1 MADEREEQGTESSAP
16 EPADYIRRL
25 EALVGTPVTFGN
37 RITVLRNGDQIFP
50 EMLAAIRSAEQTID
64 LLTYVY
70 WTGEPAVQFATALAE
85 RARAGLRVRVLLDA
99 IGARLM
105 DNDLVAEMRDA
116 GAHVE
121 YFRPVSDGRMWRS
134 THRTHRRVLNVDNRI
149 AFTGGVG
156 IAEEWQGDARAPGEW
171 RETHIKIEGPAV
183 AGLRAA
189 FLENWAETDHPVV
202 EADETFPDLDQP
214 GESPAM
220 VVRSSAGH
228 GVSRMS
234 ILKRVLIDLARERVR
249 ITSAYLAPDEGALEA
264 LSAAQER
271 GVKVELLVPGEHI
284 DKRVAA
290 IAARQQ
296 FEELLERGVE
306 IHTYERT
313 MLHAKTMTVDGVI
326 ADIGSANFNSRSLA
340 QDEEIDVVIVDPTV
354 AGEIDRHFDEDLE
367 HAERIS
373 AERWEQ
379 RGTFQRLAEGVIG
392 LADDLM

>member
-1 MADEREEQGTESSAP
+1 MARTGDSQGTQSPP

-25 EALVGTPVTFGN
+25 QALVGTPATYGN
-37 RITVLRNGDQIFP
+37 RITVLRNGNEIFP
-50 EMLAAIRSAEQTID
+50 EMLDAIRSAERTID

-70 WTGEPAVQFATALAE
+70 WTGEPALQFATALAE

-99 IGARLM
+99 IGARQM
-105 DNDLVAEMRDA
+105 DADLVGEMRDA
-116 GAHVE
+116 GALVE

-134 THRTHRRVLNVDNRI
+134 THRTHRRVLNVDNRL

-156 IAEEWQGDARAPGEW
+156 IAEEWQGDARGPGEW
-171 RETHIKIEGPAV
+171 RETHIRVEGPAV
-183 AGLRAA
+183 GGLRAA
-189 FLENWAETDHPVV
+189 FLDNWAETDHPVV
-202 EADETFPDLDQP
+202 EADESFPDLGEP
-214 GESPAM
+214 GGSPTI

-249 ITSAYLAPDEGALEA
+249 ITSAYLAPDAGAMEA

-271 GVKVELLVPGEHI
+271 GVQVELLVPGGHV

-290 IAARQQ
+290 IAAREQ
-296 FEELLERGVE
+296 FEGLLECGVE
-306 IHTYERT
+306 IYTYERS
-313 MLHAKTMTVDGVI
+313 MLHAKTMTIDGVI

-340 QDEEIDVVIVDPTV
+340 QDEEVDVVVIDPEV
-354 AGEIDRHFDEDLE
+354 ATEIDRHFDEDLE
-367 HAERIS
+367 HSERIS
-373 AERWEQ
+373 PERWGE
-379 RGTFQRLAEGVIG
+379 RGALQRLAEGVIG

>member
-1 MADEREEQGTESSAP
+1 MVRTPDEGTESPP

-25 EALVGTPVTFGN
+25 EALAGTPATYGN
-37 RITVLRNGDQIFP
+37 RITVLRNGNEIFP
-50 EMLAAIRSAEQTID
+50 EMLGAIRSAERTID
-64 LLTYVY
+64 MLTYVY

-99 IGARLM
+99 IGTRMM
-105 DNDLVAEMRDA
+105 DSDLVSEMRDA
-116 GAHVE
+116 GALVE

-134 THRTHRRVLNVDNRI
+134 THRTHRRVLSVDDRV

-156 IAEEWQGDARAPGEW
+156 IAEEWQGDARGPGEW
-171 RETHIKIEGPAV
+171 RETHIRIEGPAV

-189 FLENWAETDHPVV
+189 FLDNWAETDHPVV
-202 EADETFPDLDQP
+202 EADEEFPDLGQP
-214 GESPAM
+214 GDSPVI

-249 ITSAYLAPDEGALEA
+249 ITSAYLAPDDGAMEA

-271 GVKVELLVPGEHI
+271 GVKVDLLVPGAHV

-290 IAARQQ
+290 IAAREQ
-296 FEELLERGVE
+296 FQDLLDCGVE

-340 QDEEIDVVIVDPTV
+340 QDEEIDVVVIDPAV
-354 AGEIDRHFDEDLE
+354 AAEIDRHFEDDLR
-367 HAERIS
+367 HSERIS
-373 AERWEQ
+373 PERWEQ
-379 RGTFQRLAEGVIG
+379 RGPLQRLAEGVIG